1 VGPPQYPACCQS
13 TQDPQRRFRRR
24 RCLLKGCER
33 SFRPSQPQGRYC
45 SSACQEAARRWRY
58 WHARKQYQSTEQ
70 GKARRRAQSRRYRER
85 RRQQAA
91 AVPVGVNGV
100 STPVAALPAEVD
112 VVGAAVVAPPREGQ
126 RPAMNFPEFIWR
138 PCRRPGCYE
147 LFPVQP
153 RSPGQQFCSC
163 SCRKALRRVL
173 DREAHW
179 QRRHR
184 HRRPQRQRRSGSPP
198 NTS

>member
-1 VGPPQYPACCQS
+1 MGPPQYPFCCQAP
-13 TQDPQRRFRRR
+13 QDPRRRFRRR

-45 SSACQEAARRWRY
+45 SSACQEAARYWRC

-70 GKARRRAQSRRYRER
+70 GKARRRAQSRRNRER
-85 RRQQAA
+85 RRQRAA
-91 AVPVGVNGV
+91 AVLADAVSPAVATVSAGVDAV
-100 STPVAALPAEVD
+100 S
-112 VVGAAVVAPPREGQ
+112 AAVAAPPREGQ
-126 RPAMNFPEFIWR
+126 RPAIDFPELSWR
-138 PCRRPGCYE
+138 PCRRPGCYV

-184 HRRPQRQRRSGSPP
+184 HRRAQRQRRSGSPP